1 MEKITLTPQERQ
13 ELDAENLAMMMRELL
28 EKELWGD
35 EDATLRGQVDLD
47 ALSMLE
53 MEELKAQLATIG
65 KRLQSL
71 WETIEN
77 PKQTKFNFD
86 E

>member
-1 MEKITLTPQERQ
+1 MEKVVLTPNERQ
-13 ELDAENLAMMMRELL
+13 ELESENIAMGIRELL

-35 EDATLRGQVDLD
+35 EDATLRGQVNID
-47 ALSMLE
+47 ALTMLE
-53 MEELKAQLATIG
+53 MEELKAQLTTIG

>member
-1 MEKITLTPQERQ
+1 MQNDPFNDLS
-13 ELDAENLAMMMRELL
+13 MMMRELL

-35 EDATLRGQVDLD
+35 EDATLRGQVNID

>member
-1 MEKITLTPQERQ
+1 MQNDPF
-13 ELDAENLAMMMRELL
+13 DDLAIAMRELL

-35 EDATLRGQVDLD
+35 EDATLRGQVNID
-47 ALSMLE
+47 ALTMLE
-53 MEELKAQLATIG
+53 MEELKAQLTTIG

>member
-1 MEKITLTPQERQ
+1 MQNDPFNDLS
-13 ELDAENLAMMMRELL
+13 MMMRELL

-35 EDATLRGQVDLD
+35 EDATLRGQVNID
-47 ALSMLE
+47 ALTMLE

-71 WETIEN
+71 WDTVEN
-77 PKQTKFNFD
+77 PKQTKFNF
-86 E
+86 EE

>member
-1 MEKITLTPQERQ
+1 MQNDPFNDLS
-13 ELDAENLAMMMRELL
+13 MMMRELL

-35 EDATLRGQVDLD
+35 EDATLRSQVNID

-53 MEELKAQLATIG
+53 MEELKSQLATIG

-77 PKQTKFNFD
+77 PKQTKFEFD

>member
-1 MEKITLTPQERQ
+1 MENDPFN
-13 ELDAENLAMMMRELL
+13 DLAMMMRELL

-35 EDATLRGQVDLD
+35 EDATLRGQVNID
-47 ALSMLE
+47 ALTMLE

>member
-1 MEKITLTPQERQ
+1 MQNDPFN
-13 ELDAENLAMMMRELL
+13 DLAIAMRELL

>member
-1 MEKITLTPQERQ
+1 MQNDPFNDLS
-13 ELDAENLAMMMRELL
+13 MMMRELL

-35 EDATLRGQVDLD
+35 EEATLRGQVNID

-77 PKQTKFNFD
+77 PKQTKLNFD

>member
-1 MEKITLTPQERQ
+1 MQNDPFN
-13 ELDAENLAMMMRELL
+13 DLAIAMRELL

-71 WETIEN
+71 WDTIEN
-77 PKQTKFNFD
+77 PKQTKFDFD

>member
-1 MEKITLTPQERQ
+1 
-13 ELDAENLAMMMRELL
+13 MMRELL

-35 EDATLRGQVDLD
+35 EDATLRGQVNID
-47 ALSMLE
+47 ALTMLE

>member
-1 MEKITLTPQERQ
+1 MENDPFN
-13 ELDAENLAMMMRELL
+13 DLAMMMRELI

-35 EDATLRGQVDLD
+35 EDATLRGQVNID
-47 ALSMLE
+47 ALTMLE

-77 PKQTKFNFD
+77 PKQIKFNFD

>member
-1 MEKITLTPQERQ
+1 MQNDPFNDLS
-13 ELDAENLAMMMRELL
+13 MMMRELL

-35 EDATLRGQVDLD
+35 EDATLRGQVNID
-47 ALSMLE
+47 ALTMLE
-53 MEELKAQLATIG
+53 MEELKAQLAKIG

>member
-1 MEKITLTPQERQ
+1 MENDPFN
-13 ELDAENLAMMMRELL
+13 DLAMIMRELL

-35 EDATLRGQVDLD
+35 EDATLRGQVNID
-47 ALSMLE
+47 ALTMLE

>member
-1 MEKITLTPQERQ
+1 MQNDPFN
-13 ELDAENLAMMMRELL
+13 DLAIAMRELL

-35 EDATLRGQVDLD
+35 EDATLRGQVNID
-47 ALSMLE
+47 ALTMLE

-71 WETIEN
+71 WETIKN

>member
-1 MEKITLTPQERQ
+1 MENDPFDDLSMII
-13 ELDAENLAMMMRELL
+13 RELL

-35 EDATLRGQVDLD
+35 EDATLRGQVNID
-47 ALSMLE
+47 ALTMLE
-53 MEELKAQLATIG
+53 MEELKSQLATIG

-71 WETIEN
+71 WEAIEN

-86 E
+86 D

>member
-1 MEKITLTPQERQ
+1 MQNDPFDDLS
-13 ELDAENLAMMMRELL
+13 MMMRELL

-35 EDATLRGQVDLD
+35 EDATLRGQVNID
-47 ALSMLE
+47 ALTMLE
-53 MEELKAQLATIG
+53 MEELKAQLTTIG

>member
-1 MEKITLTPQERQ
+1 
-13 ELDAENLAMMMRELL
+13 MMMRELL

-35 EDATLRGQVDLD
+35 EDATLRGQVNID
-47 ALSMLE
+47 ALTMLE
-53 MEELKAQLATIG
+53 MEELKAQLTTIG

>member
-1 MEKITLTPQERQ
+1 MENDPF
-13 ELDAENLAMMMRELL
+13 DDLAMMIRELL

-35 EDATLRGQVDLD
+35 EDATLRGQVNID
-47 ALSMLE
+47 ALTMLE

-71 WETIEN
+71 WDTIEN

>member
-35 EDATLRGQVDLD
+35 EDATLRGQVNID
-47 ALSMLE
+47 ALTMLE

>member
-1 MEKITLTPQERQ
+1 MERITLTLEEKQ
-13 ELDAENLAMMMRELL
+13 ELEAENLAMGIRELL

-35 EDATLRGQVDLD
+35 EDATLRGQVNID
-47 ALSMLE
+47 ALTMLE

-77 PKQTKFNFD
+77 PKQTKFDFD

>member
-35 EDATLRGQVDLD
+35 EDATRRGQVNID
-47 ALSMLE
+47 ALTMLE

-77 PKQTKFNFD
+77 PKQTKFNCD

>member
-1 MEKITLTPQERQ
+1 MEKISLTPQERQ
-13 ELDAENLAMMMRELL
+13 ELDAENLAMGIRELL
-28 EKELWGD
+28 EKELWDD
-35 EDATLRGQVDLD
+35 EDATLRGQVNID

-53 MEELKAQLATIG
+53 MEELKSQLATIG

>member
-1 MEKITLTPQERQ
+1 MQNDPFN
-13 ELDAENLAMMMRELL
+13 DLAIAMRELL

-35 EDATLRGQVDLD
+35 EDATLRGQVNID
-47 ALSMLE
+47 ALTMLE

-86 E
+86 DRHTT

>member
-1 MEKITLTPQERQ
+1 MENDPFDDLSMII
-13 ELDAENLAMMMRELL
+13 RELL

-35 EDATLRGQVDLD
+35 EDAALRGQVNID
-47 ALSMLE
+47 ALTMLE
-53 MEELKAQLATIG
+53 MQELKAQLATIG

>member
-1 MEKITLTPQERQ
+1 
-13 ELDAENLAMMMRELL
+13 MMRELL

-35 EDATLRGQVDLD
+35 EDATLRGQVNID
-47 ALSMLE
+47 ALTMLE

-71 WETIEN
+71 WDTIEN

>member
-1 MEKITLTPQERQ
+1 MQNDPFNDLS
-13 ELDAENLAMMMRELL
+13 MMMRELL

-35 EDATLRGQVDLD
+35 EDATLRGQVNID
-47 ALSMLE
+47 ALTMLE

-71 WETIEN
+71 WDTIEN
-77 PKQTKFNFD
+77 PKQTKFDFD

>member
-1 MEKITLTPQERQ
+1 MQNDPFNDLS
-13 ELDAENLAMMMRELL
+13 MMMRELL

-35 EDATLRGQVDLD
+35 EDATLRGQVNID

-71 WETIEN
+71 WDTIEN

>member
-1 MEKITLTPQERQ
+1 MQNDPFNDLS
-13 ELDAENLAMMMRELL
+13 MMMRELL

-35 EDATLRGQVDLD
+35 EDATLRGQVNID
-47 ALSMLE
+47 ALTMLE

>member
-13 ELDAENLAMMMRELL
+13 ELDPENLAMMMRELL

-35 EDATLRGQVDLD
+35 EDATLRGQVNID

>member
-35 EDATLRGQVDLD
+35 EDATLRGQVNID
-47 ALSMLE
+47 ALTMLE

-77 PKQTKFNFD
+77 PKQTKFDFD

>member
-1 MEKITLTPQERQ
+1 MQNDPFN
-13 ELDAENLAMMMRELL
+13 DLAIAMRELL

-35 EDATLRGQVDLD
+35 EDATLRGQVNID

>member
-1 MEKITLTPQERQ
+1 MQNDPFNDLS
-13 ELDAENLAMMMRELL
+13 MMMRELL

-35 EDATLRGQVDLD
+35 EDATLRGQVNID
-47 ALSMLE
+47 ALTMLE
-53 MEELKAQLATIG
+53 MQELKAQLATIG

>member
-1 MEKITLTPQERQ
+1 MEKVVLTPNERQ
-13 ELDAENLAMMMRELL
+13 ELEAENIAMGIRELL

-47 ALSMLE
+47 ALTMLE

-77 PKQTKFNFD
+77 PKQTKFDFD

>member
-1 MEKITLTPQERQ
+1 MQNDPFN
-13 ELDAENLAMMMRELL
+13 DLAIAMRELL

-35 EDATLRGQVDLD
+35 EDATLRGQVNID
-47 ALSMLE
+47 ALTMLE

>member
-1 MEKITLTPQERQ
+1 MQNDPFN
-13 ELDAENLAMMMRELL
+13 DLAIAMRELL

-35 EDATLRGQVDLD
+35 EDATLRGQVNID
-47 ALSMLE
+47 ALTMLE
-53 MEELKAQLATIG
+53 MEELKAQLAKIG

>member
-1 MEKITLTPQERQ
+1 MQNDPFNDLS
-13 ELDAENLAMMMRELL
+13 MMMRELL

-35 EDATLRGQVDLD
+35 EEATLRGQVNID

>member
-1 MEKITLTPQERQ
+1 MENDPFN
-13 ELDAENLAMMMRELL
+13 DLAIAMRELL

>member
-1 MEKITLTPQERQ
+1 MQNDPFN
-13 ELDAENLAMMMRELL
+13 DLAIAMRELL

-35 EDATLRGQVDLD
+35 EDATLRGQVNID
-47 ALSMLE
+47 ALTMLE

-71 WETIEN
+71 WDTIEN

>member
-1 MEKITLTPQERQ
+1 MENDPFDDLSMII
-13 ELDAENLAMMMRELL
+13 RELL

-35 EDATLRGQVDLD
+35 EDATLRGQVNID
-47 ALSMLE
+47 ALTMLE

>member
-35 EDATLRGQVDLD
+35 EDATLRGQVNID